1 MRISREA
8 ILIGIAAEQIMARD
22 GVEMLGVDPR
32 HGLRLRRYKMHHL
45 PELTM
50 SGGPFDRWKVSQLP
64 WREFMRC
71 IYRRRQRFDRWH
83 RIAIEREFKRR
94 VSEDRD
100 VLVERVY
107 GAMRRKREFD
117 RVKQALIHYY
127 GRHEWWQMY
136 GVRRLA
142 TEIDRRIDLN
152 GRNNGLPVE

>member
-8 ILIGIAAEQIMARD
+8 ILIAVAAEQILGRD
-22 GVEMLGVDPR
+22 RDEMPGVDPR

-50 SGGPFDRWKVSQLP
+50 SGGPFDSWKASQLP

-83 RIAIEREFKRR
+83 RIAIDREFKRR

-107 GAMRRKREFD
+107 GAMRRKREFEH
-117 RVKQALIHYY
+117 VKTALIRWC
-127 GRHEWWQMY
+127 GRYEWREAY
-136 GVRRLA
+136 EDLIRRPA
-142 TEIDRRIDLN
+142 ARSAE
-152 GRNNGLPVE
+152 